1 MKEDNEDEEMNE
13 GIENDKGKYTDVEN
27 DFFNEDNTESINEQ
41 DKKKQGNQ
49 KQEKEIINKIPI
61 NLLFIGDPGVGKS
74 NIIRIYCGSKENEN
88 ISKNHQKSIRLGEDI
103 IIELSTFEIS
113 GSSKEEEIQSELAKL
128 DNSEKIDQAII
139 VFSVHEKED
148 KYLKTIKKYFDI
160 LKDKY
165 PISIV
170 GNKDLPSSQNEE
182 EVKKKIENNF
192 PGINYYRV
200 NDNKGLNI
208 SLMFENIF
216 TKLIEEPEGDDIQKK
231 LNNENKVSY
240 ENGIKQSLEVGQESN
255 QESNK
260 KNLCACCSSF

>member
-1 MKEDNEDEEMNE
+1 M
-13 GIENDKGKYTDVEN
+13 
-27 DFFNEDNTESINEQ
+27 
-41 DKKKQGNQ
+41 
-49 KQEKEIINKIPI
+49 
-61 NLLFIGDPGVGKS
+61 
-74 NIIRIYCGSKENEN
+74 
-88 ISKNHQKSIRLGEDI
+88 
-103 IIELSTFEIS
+103 
-113 GSSKEEEIQSELAKL
+113 
-128 DNSEKIDQAII
+128 
-139 VFSVHEKED
+139 
-148 KYLKTIKKYFDI
+148 KTIKKYFDI

-240 ENGIKQSLEVGQESN
+240 ENGIKQSLEVDQESN

-260 KNLCACCSSF
+260 KNSCACCSSF